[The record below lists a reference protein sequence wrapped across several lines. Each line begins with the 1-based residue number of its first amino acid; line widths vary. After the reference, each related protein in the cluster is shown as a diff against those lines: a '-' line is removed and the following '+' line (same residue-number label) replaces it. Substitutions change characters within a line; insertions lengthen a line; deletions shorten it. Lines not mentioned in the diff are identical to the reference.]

1 MELHYG
7 QLLDVPAGCA
17 KGSAG
22 PGAVDILGDLRRGDV
37 WAPVDC
43 KSYSRS
49 KGLGCPPVFVDSLL
63 LHRVLGWRMQSDVCD
78 TVSLEST

>member
-7 QLLDVPAGCA
+7 QHLDMPAGRA

-37 WAPVDC
+37 WAPVDRE
-43 KSYSRS
+43 SDSRS
-49 KGLGCPPVFVDSLL
+49 QGLGCPPAFADSLL
-63 LHRVLGWRMQSDVCD
+63 LHRVLGVEDAVGC
-78 TVSLEST
+78 L